1 MFNKEYQLIMRVVLQ
16 LPKGSFGTF
25 TSEDK
30 KVGYSSDYTGHHI
43 AIFEATLRSP
53 PVFAMIDN
61 TYEQFVN
68 QHRLNFKN
76 WRLVDFDNYM
86 KGNPFYSEFV
96 TADTWIKRNEN
107 TWSSSK
113 MNVPVNDD
121 EDLKPFMGIVTE
133 I

>member
-1 MFNKEYQLIMRVVLQ
+1 
-16 LPKGSFGTF
+16 
-25 TSEDK
+25 
-30 KVGYSSDYTGHHI
+30 
-43 AIFEATLRSP
+43 
-53 PVFAMIDN
+53 MIDN